1 MTRALRT
8 AVTIGILCAAGGR
21 VPAQTSLSADEKKL
35 AAFVDANNGDA
46 LAMLERAVNINS
58 GSMNFEGVRQV
69 GALFRKEFDALG
81 FKTDWIDGASWN
93 RAGHLIATHPAAGPK
108 ILLIGHLDT

>member
-1 MTRALRT
+1 MVDVTNRRIQILAVALVLVAATAVMPAARQAALTADERALAT
-8 AVTIGILCAAGGR
+8 
-21 VPAQTSLSADEKKL
+21 
-35 AAFVDANNGDA
+35 FVDANNADA

-81 FKTDWIDGASWN
+81 FKTEWIDGAAWN
-93 RAGHLIATHPAAGPK
+93 RAGHLVATHAGRAERFC
-108 ILLIGHLDT
+108 